1 MLRLALT
8 LLSPGGAR
16 ARLSTLIYHRVLPR
30 PDPLFPDLPEAAQF
44 EAQMRWVRDW
54 FNVLPLAEAVDR
66 LHRKTLPERALA
78 ITFDDGYAD
87 NEELAAPIL
96 RRLGLTATFFVATD
110 YVDGGLM
117 WNDRVIEALRACR
130 TDEID
135 LTSLGLGRLEIQT
148 PVSRRQAIDRV
159 LAQIKHLDYAEREAA
174 VAKIVALAGDP
185 PMPRLMMRP
194 EQVVRLQSSG
204 MTVGAHTMS
213 HPILARLDAK
223 SAWAEI
229 GGSRERLEAMLRERV
244 DLFAYPNGVPGRDYT
259 AEHVE
264 MARRCGFKAA
274 VSTAWGVATRES
286 DPYQLPRFTPWD
298 RSRTRFG
305 ARLALN
311 LTRRRHSTA

>member
-1 MLRLALT
+1 MLRLPLT
-8 LLSPGGAR
+8 LLSPAGAR

-66 LHRKTLPERALA
+66 LQRGTLPERALA

-96 RRLGLTATFFVATD
+96 RRLGLAATFFVATG

-135 LTSLGLGRLEIQT
+135 LTSLGLGRLEIRT
-148 PVSRRQAIDRV
+148 PVLRRQAIDRV
-159 LAQIKHLDYAEREAA
+159 LAEIKHLDYAEREAA
-174 VAKIVALAGDP
+174 VATIVAIAGDP

-194 EQVVRLQSSG
+194 EQVVRLQASG

-223 SAWAEI
+223 SARAEI
-229 GGSRERLEAMLRERV
+229 GGSREQLEAMLRGRV

-274 VSTAWGVATRES
+274 VSTAWGVARRES

-311 LTRRRHSTA
+311 LTRPHHPTV